1 MQHRYVGRT
10 DEPLCQ
16 QGKSELGKFSP
27 MPTVDRVFVSPML
40 RCQETAQILFPGHTI
55 EEMAELRECD
65 FGIFEYK
72 NYEELKD
79 NSQYQKWLTSKGEL
93 PFSQGESRMVFQ
105 KRCNKGFCK
114 IIEDSLGKKCDR
126 IAIVAHGGTIM
137 SILDEYAA
145 EYGSYYD
152 FQVRN
157 GCGFETELMIDFH
170 LRICYSI
177 ENGTYVPYKS
187 KGDGTDT

>member
-55 EEMAELRECD
+55 EEM
-65 FGIFEYK
+65 
-72 NYEELKD
+72 
-79 NSQYQKWLTSKGEL
+79 GEL
-93 PFSQGESRMVFQ
+93 PFPQGESRMVFQ